1 MVYLAKKDGVVV
13 HHTCLTALKEMD
25 GIDKPDM
32 QISEAEWEA
41 AEGIARIVN
50 GKKVLGKS
58 KAEKTAESNR
68 RRIEEIDSE
77 LDDIDR
83 KSIRPERSVAHA
95 LARGETPPAQDVA
108 RLDELE
114 NRVNAL
120 RTERASLNTGVA
132 G

>member
-13 HHTCLTALKEMD
+13 HHTSLEALKEMG

-32 QISEAEWEA
+32 QISDEEFEA
-41 AEGIARIVN
+41 AEGIARIVS
-50 GKKVLGKS
+50 GKIVLGKS

-68 RRIEEIDSE
+68 RRIDEIDSE

-95 LARGETPPAQDVA
+95 LARGERPPAQDVA
-108 RLDELE
+108 KLDEFE
-114 NRVNAL
+114 NRVDAL
-120 RTERASLNTGVA
+120 RTERTSLNTGVA